1 MFFVDKKYVGIA
13 FDAGA
18 VCSGTIATAFCLPVA
33 RGFSEVINNGDDNM
47 ILATSFGVLGM
58 IAAIPI
64 LVIELV
70 GIQANLKQKL
80 AYAKAR
86 KRVKDDDENQI
97 IHFE

>member
-1 MFFVDKKYVGIA
+1 
-13 FDAGA
+13 
-18 VCSGTIATAFCLPVA
+18 
-33 RGFSEVINNGDDNM
+33 
-47 ILATSFGVLGM
+47 M